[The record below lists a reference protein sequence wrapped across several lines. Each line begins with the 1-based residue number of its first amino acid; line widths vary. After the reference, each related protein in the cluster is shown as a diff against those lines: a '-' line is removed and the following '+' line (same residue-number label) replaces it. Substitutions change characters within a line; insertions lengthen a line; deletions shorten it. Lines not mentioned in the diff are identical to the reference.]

1 VDSKIIKKLYQASQA
16 GVKIEL
22 IVRGICCLVPGI
34 KGVSENI
41 TVRSIIGK
49 LLEHSR
55 IFYFYN
61 NNQPLV
67 FLSSADW
74 RPRNL
79 DRRVEIS
86 FPIEDPEKK
95 EKVINVL
102 KTVLN
107 DSQKAHL
114 LQSNGEY
121 KKIDDGNNYESQ
133 LELFEM
139 AKTSFQKE
147 VLNKQF
153 KVPQDYI
160 F

>member
-1 VDSKIIKKLYQASQA
+1 
-16 GVKIEL
+16 
-22 IVRGICCLVPGI
+22 
-34 KGVSENI
+34 
-41 TVRSIIGK
+41 
-49 LLEHSR
+49 
-55 IFYFYN
+55 
-61 NNQPLV
+61 
-67 FLSSADW
+67 
-74 RPRNL
+74 
-79 DRRVEIS
+79 
-86 FPIEDPEKK
+86 
-95 EKVINVL
+95 VL